1 MKKLDQ
7 LKGQLAEGKLSRR
20 RFMEGALALGATV
33 VAAERMMGEALAAP
47 KAGGSF
53 RQGLTGGGTSDTL
66 DPAQI
71 LDSYMI
77 NVSSGQLRNNL
88 TEIAPDGSLR
98 AELAE
103 SWEASDDAASW
114 TFKIRKGVEFH
125 NGKSMEPNDVA
136 ESFRHHMGEDTKS
149 AAKGIVQAIK
159 DVRIDGDNVVF
170 ELEAGNADFPY
181 LVSDYH
187 LNICPAKDEGG
198 IDWESGVGTGGYALE
213 SFDPGVRTL
222 VKRNPNYWKENAA
235 YFDEVENLFIADV
248 AARTNALRSQEIDSM
263 SNLDLKT
270 AHLLERDPNVSLL
283 TTYGNK
289 HTTMPMDTRAA
300 PFDNND
306 VRLAL
311 KYALNRQELV
321 DKIARGYGEIGN
333 DHPIGPANIYR
344 AT

>member
-1 MKKLDQ
+1 MGGSEVKMLDQ
-7 LKGQLAEGKLSRR
+7 LKGQLADGKLSRR

-33 VAAERMMGEALAAP
+33 VVAERMMGEALAAP
-47 KAGGSF
+47 NSGGSF

-88 TEIAPDGSLR
+88 TEIATDGTVR
-98 AELAE
+98 PELAE

-114 TFKIRKGVEFH
+114 TFKIRQGVEFH
-125 NGKSMEPNDVA
+125 NGKTMDGNDVV
-136 ESFRHHMGEDTKS
+136 ESFRHHMGEDTQS

-159 DVRIDGDNVVF
+159 DVRADGETIVF

-198 IDWESGVGTGGYALE
+198 IDWESGIGTGAYALE
-213 SFDPGVRTL
+213 NFDPGVRTL
-222 VKRNPNYWKENAA
+222 VKRNANYWKENAA
-235 YFDEVENLFIADV
+235 YFDDVENLFIADV
-248 AARTNALRSQEIDSM
+248 AARTNALRSKEIDSM
-263 SNLDLKT
+263 SNIDLKT
-270 AHLLERDPNVSLL
+270 AHLLERDTDIKVFP
-283 TTYGNK
+283 TYGNK
-289 HTTMPMDTRAA
+289 HATMPMDARIA

-306 VRLAL
+306 IRLAL
-311 KYALNRQELV
+311 KYSLDRQEIL
-321 DKIARGYGEIGN
+321 DKIVKRL
-333 DHPIGPANIYR
+333 R
-344 AT
+344 